1 MISLEKTVLCYIERE
16 DKILMLYR
24 NKKENDIN
32 AGKWI
37 GVGGHIEDGETPE
50 EAILRETAEE
60 TGLTLQK
67 IRFRGIVYFYNADLL
82 SEKSYVYTSDRFI
95 GNLTACDEGELSWI
109 TKNDVL
115 SLNLWEGDR
124 IFLDILWNDN
134 HYFELKL
141 YYQQGKLIR
150 SERLK

>member
-50 EAILRETAEE
+50 EAILRETVEE
-60 TGLTLQK
+60 TGLTLQE
-67 IRFRGIVYFYNADLL
+67 IRFRGIVDFYNNDLL

-95 GNLTACDEGELSWI
+95 GNLTACDEGELAWI
-109 TKNDVL
+109 AKNDVL